1 MNAQNSKN
9 VYFASFLSSLSKKA
23 YNMVGTLI
31 AYEWLL
37 IYQKIKL
44 LSQLSKKLLSIY
56 QNSWKITLWTKL
68 SKLLRIFK
76 SSLNI
81 IQSQR
86 VEASFKPSFIF
97 LCWVEAEIF
106 EISPTSTFC
115 FWGLYCVN
123 KTYFPKIS
131 RIFVRPQESNCWKV

>member
-1 MNAQNSKN
+1 MNIQNSKN

-31 AYEWLL
+31 AYEWLS
-37 IYQKIKL
+37 IHQKIKL
-44 LSQLSKKLLSIY
+44 LSQLSKNLLSIY
-56 QNSWKITLWTKL
+56 QNCWKITSWALL

-76 SSLNI
+76 SSVNI

-86 VEASFKPSFIF
+86 IKASFEPSFNF

-106 EISPTSTFC
+106 EIFPASTF
-115 FWGLYCVN
+115 WLTTLYAQLN
-123 KTYFPKIS
+123 
-131 RIFVRPQESNCWKV
+131 FVYTPLRFFYASS